1 MTTATYWIE
10 QLALEPHAE
19 GGYFKQTDRSDQ
31 TIETINGERPLYTS
45 ILFLLNTESPSHFHR
60 LASDETWFY
69 HEGTSLTVHCI
80 FPDGRYKEIHLG
92 KNIANNEYLSY
103 TVPKGTIFGSSVKED
118 YALVSCVVAPGFD
131 YQDFE
136 LFTQE
141 QLLKDYPQHQAI
153 IQALAYETIP

>member
-80 FPDGRYKEIHLG
+80 FLMDVIKKFI
-92 KNIANNEYLSY
+92 
-103 TVPKGTIFGSSVKED
+103 
-118 YALVSCVVAPGFD
+118 
-131 YQDFE
+131 
-136 LFTQE
+136 
-141 QLLKDYPQHQAI
+141 
-153 IQALAYETIP
+153 